1 MEIILLTD
9 INNLGESGDIVSV
22 KSGFARNK
30 LIPQGLALRASKKNI
45 AIASERKKSLAAKI
59 DRENQAMKILA
70 DRLGKTEI
78 TIEVKVGDEE
88 KMFGSIKN
96 KDIQKELLDK
106 GFDDIKKNQIIIKE
120 PIKALGIYHIQVK
133 VFKDI
138 FSDVKLYVIKG
149 WFFCVI
155 IGFYFKISYNVC
167 RSSIIN
173 IYISNFHI

>member
-9 INNLGESGDIVSV
+9 INNLGESGDIISV

-59 DRENQAMKILA
+59 DRENQSMKILA

-96 KDIQKELLDK
+96 KDIQKELIDK
-106 GFDDIKKNQIIIKE
+106 GFDDVKKNQIIIEE
-120 PIKALGIYHIQVK
+120 PIKALGIYHIKIK
-133 VFKDI
+133 VSKDI

-149 WFFCVI
+149 
-155 IGFYFKISYNVC
+155 
-167 RSSIIN
+167 
-173 IYISNFHI
+173 

>member
-9 INNLGESGDIVSV
+9 INNLGESGDIISV

-59 DRENQAMKILA
+59 DRENQSMKILA
-70 DRLGKTEI
+70 DRLSKTEI

-96 KDIQKELLDK
+96 KDIQKELIDK
-106 GFDDIKKNQIIIKE
+106 GFDDVKKNQIIIKE
-120 PIKALGIYHIQVK
+120 PIKALGIYHIKIK
-133 VFKDI
+133 VSKDI

-149 WFFCVI
+149 
-155 IGFYFKISYNVC
+155 
-167 RSSIIN
+167 
-173 IYISNFHI
+173 

>member
-9 INNLGESGDIVSV
+9 INNLGESGDIISV

-59 DRENQAMKILA
+59 DRENQSMKILA
-70 DRLGKTEI
+70 DKLGKTEI

-96 KDIQKELLDK
+96 KDIQKELIDK
-106 GFDDIKKNQIIIKE
+106 GFDDVKKNQIIIEE
-120 PIKALGIYHIQVK
+120 PIKALGIYHIKIK
-133 VFKDI
+133 VSKDI

-149 WFFCVI
+149 
-155 IGFYFKISYNVC
+155 
-167 RSSIIN
+167 
-173 IYISNFHI
+173 

>member
-9 INNLGESGDIVSV
+9 INNLGESGDIISV

-59 DRENQAMKILA
+59 DRENQSLKILA
-70 DRLGKTEI
+70 DRLEKTEI

-96 KDIQKELLDK
+96 KDIQKELIDK
-106 GFDDIKKNQIIIKE
+106 GFDDVKKNQIIIKE
-120 PIKALGIYHIQVK
+120 PIKALGIYHIKIK
-133 VFKDI
+133 VSKDI

-149 WFFCVI
+149 
-155 IGFYFKISYNVC
+155 
-167 RSSIIN
+167 
-173 IYISNFHI
+173 

>member
-45 AIASERKKSLAAKI
+45 AIASERKKSLAAKM
-59 DRENQAMKILA
+59 DRENQSMKILA

-96 KDIQKELLDK
+96 KDIQKELIDK
-106 GFDDIKKNQIIIKE
+106 GFDDVKKNQIIIKE
-120 PIKALGIYHIQVK
+120 PIKALGIYHIKIK
-133 VFKDI
+133 VSKDI

-149 WFFCVI
+149 
-155 IGFYFKISYNVC
+155 
-167 RSSIIN
+167 
-173 IYISNFHI
+173 

>member
-1 MEIILLTD
+1 MEIILLTN
-9 INNLGESGDIVSV
+9 INNLGESGDIISV

-59 DRENQAMKILA
+59 DRENQSMKILA

-96 KDIQKELLDK
+96 KDIQKELIDK
-106 GFDDIKKNQIIIKE
+106 GFDDVKKNQIIIKE
-120 PIKALGIYHIQVK
+120 PIKALGIYHIKIK
-133 VFKDI
+133 VSKDI

-149 WFFCVI
+149 
-155 IGFYFKISYNVC
+155 
-167 RSSIIN
+167 
-173 IYISNFHI
+173 

>member
-9 INNLGESGDIVSV
+9 INNLGESGDIISV
-22 KSGFARNK
+22 KPGFARNK

-45 AIASERKKSLAAKI
+45 AIASERKKSLAAKM
-59 DRENQAMKILA
+59 DRENQSMKILA

-96 KDIQKELLDK
+96 KDIQKELIDK
-106 GFDDIKKNQIIIKE
+106 GFDDVKKNQIIIKE
-120 PIKALGIYHIQVK
+120 PIKALGIYHIKIK
-133 VFKDI
+133 VSKDI

-149 WFFCVI
+149 
-155 IGFYFKISYNVC
+155 
-167 RSSIIN
+167 
-173 IYISNFHI
+173 

>member
-149 WFFCVI
+149 
-155 IGFYFKISYNVC
+155 
-167 RSSIIN
+167 
-173 IYISNFHI
+173 

>member
-9 INNLGESGDIVSV
+9 INNLGESGDIISV

-45 AIASERKKSLAAKI
+45 AIASERKKSLAAKK
-59 DRENQAMKILA
+59 DRENQSMKILA
-70 DRLGKTEI
+70 DKLGKTEI

-96 KDIQKELLDK
+96 KDIQKELIDK
-106 GFDDIKKNQIIIKE
+106 GFDDVKKNQIIIKE
-120 PIKALGIYHIQVK
+120 PIKALGIYHIKIK
-133 VFKDI
+133 VSKDI

-149 WFFCVI
+149 
-155 IGFYFKISYNVC
+155 
-167 RSSIIN
+167 
-173 IYISNFHI
+173 

>member
-1 MEIILLTD
+1 MLLTD
-9 INNLGESGDIVSV
+9 INNLGESGDIISV

-59 DRENQAMKILA
+59 DRENQSMKILA
-70 DRLGKTEI
+70 DKLGKTEI

-96 KDIQKELLDK
+96 KDIQKELIDK
-106 GFDDIKKNQIIIKE
+106 GFDDVKKNQIIIKE
-120 PIKALGIYHIQVK
+120 PIKALGIYHIKIK
-133 VFKDI
+133 VSKDI

-149 WFFCVI
+149 
-155 IGFYFKISYNVC
+155 
-167 RSSIIN
+167 
-173 IYISNFHI
+173 

>member
-9 INNLGESGDIVSV
+9 INNLGESGDIISV
-22 KSGFARNK
+22 KPGFARNK

-59 DRENQAMKILA
+59 DRENQSMKILA
-70 DRLGKTEI
+70 DKLGKTEI

-96 KDIQKELLDK
+96 KDIQKELIGK
-106 GFDDIKKNQIIIKE
+106 GFDDVKKNQIIIKE
-120 PIKALGIYHIQVK
+120 PIKALGIYHIKIK
-133 VFKDI
+133 VSKDI

-149 WFFCVI
+149 
-155 IGFYFKISYNVC
+155 
-167 RSSIIN
+167 
-173 IYISNFHI
+173 

>member
-9 INNLGESGDIVSV
+9 INNLGESGDIISV

-59 DRENQAMKILA
+59 NRENQSMQILS

-96 KDIQKELLDK
+96 KDIQKELIDK
-106 GFDDIKKNQIIIKE
+106 GFDDVKKNQIIIKE
-120 PIKALGIYHIQVK
+120 PIKALGIYHIKIK
-133 VFKDI
+133 VSKDI

-149 WFFCVI
+149 
-155 IGFYFKISYNVC
+155 
-167 RSSIIN
+167 
-173 IYISNFHI
+173 

>member
-9 INNLGESGDIVSV
+9 INNLGESGDIISV

-45 AIASERKKSLAAKI
+45 AIASERKKSLAVKI
-59 DRENQAMKILA
+59 DRENQSMKILA
-70 DRLGKTEI
+70 DKLGKTEI

-96 KDIQKELLDK
+96 KDIQKELIDK
-106 GFDDIKKNQIIIKE
+106 GFDDVKKNQIIIEE
-120 PIKALGIYHIQVK
+120 PIKALGIYHIK
-133 VFKDI
+133 IKISKDI

-149 WFFCVI
+149 
-155 IGFYFKISYNVC
+155 
-167 RSSIIN
+167 
-173 IYISNFHI
+173 

>member
-9 INNLGESGDIVSV
+9 INNLGESGDIISV

-59 DRENQAMKILA
+59 DRENQSMQILS

-96 KDIQKELLDK
+96 KDIQKELIDK
-106 GFDDIKKNQIIIKE
+106 GFDDVKKNQIIIKE
-120 PIKALGIYHIQVK
+120 PIKALGIYHIK
-133 VFKDI
+133 IKISKDI

-149 WFFCVI
+149 
-155 IGFYFKISYNVC
+155 
-167 RSSIIN
+167 
-173 IYISNFHI
+173 

>member
-9 INNLGESGDIVSV
+9 INNLGESGDIISV
-22 KSGFARNK
+22 KPGFARNK

-59 DRENQAMKILA
+59 DRENQSMKILA

-96 KDIQKELLDK
+96 KDIQKELIDK
-106 GFDDIKKNQIIIKE
+106 GFDDVKKNQIIIKE
-120 PIKALGIYHIQVK
+120 PIKALGIYHIKIK
-133 VFKDI
+133 VSKDI

-149 WFFCVI
+149 
-155 IGFYFKISYNVC
+155 
-167 RSSIIN
+167 
-173 IYISNFHI
+173 

>member
-9 INNLGESGDIVSV
+9 INNLGESGDIISV
-22 KSGFARNK
+22 KPGFARNK

-45 AIASERKKSLAAKI
+45 AIASERKKSLAAKM
-59 DRENQAMKILA
+59 DRENQSMKILA

-96 KDIQKELLDK
+96 KDIQKELIGK
-106 GFDDIKKNQIIIKE
+106 GFDDVKKNQIIIKE
-120 PIKALGIYHIQVK
+120 PIKALGIYHIKIK
-133 VFKDI
+133 VSKDI

-149 WFFCVI
+149 
-155 IGFYFKISYNVC
+155 
-167 RSSIIN
+167 
-173 IYISNFHI
+173 

>member
-1 MEIILLTD
+1 MEIILLTN

-45 AIASERKKSLAAKI
+45 AIAFERKKSLAAKI
-59 DRENQAMKILA
+59 DRENQSMKILA

-96 KDIQKELLDK
+96 KDIQKELIDK
-106 GFDDIKKNQIIIKE
+106 GFDDVKKNQIIIKE
-120 PIKALGIYHIQVK
+120 PIKALGIYHIKIK
-133 VFKDI
+133 VSKDI

-149 WFFCVI
+149 
-155 IGFYFKISYNVC
+155 
-167 RSSIIN
+167 
-173 IYISNFHI
+173 

>member
-9 INNLGESGDIVSV
+9 INNLGESGDIISV

-45 AIASERKKSLAAKI
+45 AVASERKKSLAAKI
-59 DRENQAMKILA
+59 DRENQSMKILA

-96 KDIQKELLDK
+96 KDIQKELIDK
-106 GFDDIKKNQIIIKE
+106 GFDDVKKNQIIIKE
-120 PIKALGIYHIQVK
+120 PIKALGIYHIKIK
-133 VFKDI
+133 VSKDI

-149 WFFCVI
+149 
-155 IGFYFKISYNVC
+155 
-167 RSSIIN
+167 
-173 IYISNFHI
+173 

>member
-9 INNLGESGDIVSV
+9 INNLGESGDIISV

-45 AIASERKKSLAAKI
+45 AIASERKKSLAVKM
-59 DRENQAMKILA
+59 DRENQSMKILA

-149 WFFCVI
+149 
-155 IGFYFKISYNVC
+155 
-167 RSSIIN
+167 
-173 IYISNFHI
+173 

>member
-9 INNLGESGDIVSV
+9 INNLGESGDIISV

-59 DRENQAMKILA
+59 DRENQSMKILA
-70 DRLGKTEI
+70 DKLGKTEI

-96 KDIQKELLDK
+96 KDIQKELIGK
-106 GFDDIKKNQIIIKE
+106 GFDDVKKNQIIIKE
-120 PIKALGIYHIQVK
+120 PIKALGIYHIKIK
-133 VFKDI
+133 VSKDI

-149 WFFCVI
+149 
-155 IGFYFKISYNVC
+155 
-167 RSSIIN
+167 
-173 IYISNFHI
+173 